1 MTVQAMTE
9 RPIPIVWYLAAMP
22 ALAQKKALAALKE
35 HRFTVYA
42 PMQTRWKAVPKG
54 PRERVEHPM
63 FPGYIFIGVATWNR
77 FDLLHDVP
85 GIRVIPTAWNAISFA
100 AMVADFAFRQCAG
113 EFDKTEGHH
122 YVPPK
127 PMTGPLATTIGKD
140 MSCLDK
146 LMKRDANGRLDLL
159 FSGELLDGEPVEAQ
173 DVAA

>member
-1 MTVQAMTE
+1 MSLQPIIE
-9 RPIPIVWYLAAMP
+9 RPIPVVWYLAAMP
-22 ALAQKKALAALKE
+22 ATAQRKALATLKE

-42 PMQTRWKAVPKG
+42 PMQTRWKSVPKG

-85 GIRVIPTAWNAISFA
+85 GIRIIPTAWSPISFA

-113 EFDKTEGHH
+113 EFDQTEGHH

-127 PMTGPLATTIGKD
+127 PMTGPLTTTIGKGI
-140 MSCLDK
+140 SSLEK
-146 LMKRDANGRLDLL
+146 LLTLNEGGRLDLL
-159 FSGELLDGEPVEAQ
+159 FSGELLNGEPVEPQ